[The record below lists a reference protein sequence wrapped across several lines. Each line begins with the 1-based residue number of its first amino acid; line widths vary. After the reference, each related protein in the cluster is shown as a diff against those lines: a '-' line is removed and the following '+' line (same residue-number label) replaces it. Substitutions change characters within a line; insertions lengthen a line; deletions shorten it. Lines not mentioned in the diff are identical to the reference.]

1 MWVVA
6 RIPHF
11 YFTHIPF
18 RPTYLTSNLLLS
30 VPIYVG
36 GGGGLGLLTLAK
48 YVGGMCP
55 VLVQKISVKCIW
67 TQTFNVEAILT
78 VTPWRDNTSF
88 PWWRGWRNHDLP
100 VCKQCFWH
108 PEVNYPM
115 LYTISWEI
123 KHPSFVVPTIPQT
136 VGFWLLWTSKYL
148 CCLCLL

>member
-55 VLVQKISVKCIW
+55 VLVQKICVKCIW

-78 VTPWRDNTSF
+78 V
-88 PWWRGWRNHDLP
+88 
-100 VCKQCFWH
+100 
-108 PEVNYPM
+108 
-115 LYTISWEI
+115 
-123 KHPSFVVPTIPQT
+123 
-136 VGFWLLWTSKYL
+136 LLGDQTSKL
-148 CCLCLL
+148 CCTYNNSNCWFLVTVDIQISLLFMFTLI

>member
-1 MWVVA
+1 MYSLYHSMHDFNCSLTLYRPTLAHFQCTAFCAELCGWWLGFLTQRTSNLLHSADTCMWVVA

-78 VTPWRDNTSF
+78 VTPWCDNTSF
-88 PWWRGWRNHDLP
+88 P
-100 VCKQCFWH
+100 
-108 PEVNYPM
+108 
-115 LYTISWEI
+115 
-123 KHPSFVVPTIPQT
+123 
-136 VGFWLLWTSKYL
+136 
-148 CCLCLL
+148 